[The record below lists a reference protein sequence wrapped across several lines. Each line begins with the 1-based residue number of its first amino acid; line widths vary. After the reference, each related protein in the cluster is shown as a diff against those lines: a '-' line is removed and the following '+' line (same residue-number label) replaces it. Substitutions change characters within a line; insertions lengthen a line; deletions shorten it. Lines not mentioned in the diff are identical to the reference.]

1 MLDCVKNFF
10 LTSCAYWFAF
20 ILIMFGIIIS
30 SVSMR
35 MDQLNTI
42 RNFVISERIKEE
54 ILRFF
59 SVTLQ
64 IFILLLQKY
73 SQYIHSEK
81 VVFS

>member
-10 LTSCAYWFAF
+10 LSSCTYWFAF

-42 RNFVISERIKEE
+42 RNFVISERTKEE
-54 ILRFF
+54 
-59 SVTLQ
+59 V
-64 IFILLLQKY
+64 
-73 SQYIHSEK
+73 
-81 VVFS
+81 